1 MRHRV
6 AGRKLSR
13 HTQHRELMFRNMLV
27 SLLEHERI
35 KTTLAKGKELRS
47 WADKMI
53 SLGKKGTL
61 HARRQAFAL
70 LRNEGI
76 VKKLFDQI
84 APKLKDR
91 EGGYTRVYKLGWR
104 HGDAAPLSLVELVT
118 FAHPEEKKKS
128 TITKAKEALGKVTPK
143 KKEKV
148 ETKEKVEEKG
158 KGKGKGKENEKEKEK
173 GKEKKEKKV
182 KKEEKEA
189 PKAKKEKPKKKASAE
204 KTKEKTKSK

>member
-35 KTTLAKGKELRS
+35 KTTLAKGKELRG
-47 WADKMI
+47 WADRII
-53 SLGKKGTL
+53 SLGKQGTL
-61 HARRQAFAL
+61 HARRRAFAL
-70 LRNEGI
+70 LRDEGI

-104 HGDAAPLSLVELVT
+104 QGDGAPLSLVELVT
-118 FAHPEEKKKS
+118 YASPEEKKKS
-128 TITKAKEALGKVTPK
+128 TIKKAKEVLEKVTPK
-143 KKEKV
+143 KKGKEEK
-148 ETKEKVEEKG
+148 KEK
-158 KGKGKGKENEKEKEK
+158 EKEKEK
-173 GKEKKEKKV
+173 GKEKKEKKI
-182 KKEEKEA
+182 KKEEKETPKEKKEA
-189 PKAKKEKPKKKASAE
+189 PKK
-204 KTKEKTKSK
+204 KTKEKSK

>member
-27 SLLEHERI
+27 SLLQYERI

-47 WADKMI
+47 WADRII

-76 VKKLFDQI
+76 VKKLFDVI
-84 APKLKDR
+84 APKFKDR

-104 HGDAAPLSLVELVT
+104 QGDGAPLSLVELVT
-118 FAHPEEKKKS
+118 YASPEEQKKS
-128 TITKAKEALGKVTPK
+128 TLKKAKEVLKKVTPK
-143 KKEKV
+143 KKEKG
-148 ETKEKVEEKG
+148 E
-158 KGKGKGKENEKEKEK
+158 EKEKEK

-189 PKAKKEKPKKKASAE
+189 LKGKKEKPKKKSE
-204 KTKEKTKSK
+204 PKGK